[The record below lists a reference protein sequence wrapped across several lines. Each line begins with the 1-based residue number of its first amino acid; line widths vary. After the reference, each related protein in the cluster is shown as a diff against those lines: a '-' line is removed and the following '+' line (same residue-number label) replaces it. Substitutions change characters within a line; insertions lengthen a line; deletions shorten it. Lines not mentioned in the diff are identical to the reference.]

1 MLNCVFHL
9 GKFGNA
15 EAYTGFEISGHA
27 GYGKAKN
34 EREGS
39 DIVCAAVSSC
49 TMLVCNAITEN
60 FGAEADVKVDENRIT
75 LRLHER
81 SEAAEQLIS
90 AFYEHLEELSH
101 EYGKIRLT
109 IN

>member
-1 MLNCVFHL
+1 MLNCVFRL
-9 GKFGNA
+9 RKFGNA
-15 EAYTGFEISGHA
+15 EALSGFEISGHA
-27 GYGKAKN
+27 GYGKARSEKDGN
-34 EREGS
+34 

-49 TMLVCNAITEN
+49 TMLVCNAVTEN
-60 FGAEADVKVDENRIT
+60 FGADADVKVEENRIT
-75 LRLHER
+75 LRLNER

-90 AFYEHLEELSH
+90 AFCEHLGELSR